1 MAVVLGTQMLMPPQ
15 LRLLLE
21 GSSRF
26 WFLLPSWT
34 DLIAYIYVHVWHALY
49 PSASEWP
56 SQRRHALSAQVQAA
70 SPHQRDIGALVA
82 ARRHALSAAP
92 ARTRPGST
100 AQAPGPS
107 RRSGMSPP

>member
-34 DLIAYIYVHVWHALY
+34 DLIAYLYVHVLLAIY
-49 PSASEWP
+49 PSATEWL
-56 SQRRHALSAQVQAA
+56 SQRRHALNAQVQAA

-100 AQAPGPS
+100 AQARGPS
-107 RRSGMSPP
+107 RRSGTSPP